1 MSVGSPSEAVT
12 IDTTPGWTGGGFIF
26 AAPPVAGGNNYAQVF
41 TVPLA
46 ANVLD
51 SFTFFI
57 SGSIPPVLFRGEIAP
72 WNSTTFETGP
82 LLYTSDVISNANYP
96 FYNGTVSNYGMPT
109 FTIAGGL
116 SLVPGAQYAAILDCL
131 YLPAS
136 LNYIMEMVER
146 RTPLPL
152 KHI

>member
-1 MSVGSPSEAVT
+1 MRNSFYLIVCVALMSVGSPSEAVT

-82 LLYTSDVISNANYP
+82 LLYTSDVISN
-96 FYNGTVSNYGMPT
+96 
-109 FTIAGGL
+109 
-116 SLVPGAQYAAILDCL
+116 
-131 YLPAS
+131 
-136 LNYIMEMVER
+136 
-146 RTPLPL
+146 
-152 KHI
+152 